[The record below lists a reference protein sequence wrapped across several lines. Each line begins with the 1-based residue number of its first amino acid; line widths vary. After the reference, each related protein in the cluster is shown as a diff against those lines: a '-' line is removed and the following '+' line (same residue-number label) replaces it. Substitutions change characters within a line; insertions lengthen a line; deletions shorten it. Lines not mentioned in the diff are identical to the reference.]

1 MSSTRSADELVDQL
15 ILGRV
20 LKHYR
25 RAAGLT
31 QDELAGY
38 TGVSQSTIT
47 RIERGDAVPDVLLFW
62 KLCGFFDV
70 SSDQIRRVW
79 RDAEIAGL
87 KQAKLANETDKNWS
101 QIYARWGH
109 KGVQDFVA
117 AGVTVAVSKG
127 V

>member
-1 MSSTRSADELVDQL
+1 MSVDRSAYDLVDRL

-20 LKHYR
+20 LRYYR
-25 RAAGLT
+25 RAAGLS

-38 TGVSQSTIT
+38 SGMSQSTIT

-79 RDAEIAGL
+79 RDAELAGL
-87 KQAKLANETDKNWS
+87 KQAKLANETDKNWA
-101 QIYARWGH
+101 QVYARWGH

-117 AGVTVAVSKG
+117 AGVTVAISEG